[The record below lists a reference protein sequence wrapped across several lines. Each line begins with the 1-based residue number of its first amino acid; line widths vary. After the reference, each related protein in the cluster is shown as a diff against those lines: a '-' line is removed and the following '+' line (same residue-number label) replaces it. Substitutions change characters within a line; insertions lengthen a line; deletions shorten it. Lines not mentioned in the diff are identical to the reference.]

1 MEEKKNLIMLP
12 GPTNVPDRV
21 TRAMTKPI
29 IGHKGQ
35 EFRDLHKSILDNLR
49 YVFQTEN
56 DVFVLTSSSTGG
68 VYCAIGNIVSPND
81 KVVIPVFGVFS
92 ERMRDKIV
100 SCGGKAVEL
109 PLEWGEVPTAD
120 QIVRMV
126 EKEKDA
132 KAIAIVYNETSTGVT
147 VRDLPK
153 IGRIAKDNNL
163 ILVVDA
169 VSVLGGD
176 SLPVDEWGVD
186 ICAVGSQKC
195 LACPPG
201 LAMVSVSERAWEV
214 VEKTATRPYYFDLV
228 QMRDFMAKTETPFTP
243 ALPLFY
249 ALDEALKMVREEG
262 LEKRFKRHLT
272 CAKAF
277 YRALE
282 TLKLKPFPNEKVR
295 SNTVIAVN
303 VPAGV
308 DDDELRKIMKEKHG
322 VVVAGGQEK
331 LKKLIVRIGCMG
343 IISENETIR
352 TIGALED
359 ALSALGRPVK
369 VGTGVEAARRVF
381 HP

>member
-1 MEEKKNLIMLP
+1 LEEKKTLIMLP

-21 TRAMTKPI
+21 MQAMTKPI

-49 YVFQTEN
+49 YVFQTKS
-56 DVFVLTSSSTGG
+56 DVFVLTASSTGG
-68 VYCAIGNIVSPND
+68 VYCAIGNIVNPND
-81 KVVIPVFGVFS
+81 KVIIPVFGVFG

-100 SCGGKAVEL
+100 RCGGRAVEL
-109 PLEWGEVPTAD
+109 PLEWGEAPTAD
-120 QIVRMV
+120 QIARIV

-132 KAIAIVYNETSTGVT
+132 KAIAIVYNETSTGAT
-147 VRDLPK
+147 VRDLPE

-176 SLPVDEWGVD
+176 RLPVDEWGVD

-201 LAMVSVSERAWEV
+201 LAMVSVSDQAWEV

-228 QMRDFMAKTETPFTP
+228 DMRNFMAKTETPFTP

-262 LEKRFKRHLT
+262 LEKRFKRHST

-282 TLKLKPFPNEKVR
+282 ALKLKPLPNEEVR

-308 DDDELRKIMKEKHG
+308 DDDELRKIMKEKHK
-322 VVVAGGQEK
+322 VVVARGQGK
-331 LKKLIVRIGCMG
+331 LNKLIIRIGCMG
-343 IISENETIR
+343 IISEYETIR
-352 TIGALED
+352 TIDALED
-359 ALSALGRPVK
+359 ALSALGHPVK